1 MPSGPRS
8 SHDSGGKYLRA
19 LGLLV
24 PILLLL
30 TVPFFTN
37 RGFYRF
43 EVFQG
48 MVIDNLSVLV
58 AAVGMTM
65 VILSAEIDISIAAQ
79 LAVCGVVAGSLSRAG
94 LPIAIVIP
102 ATIAVGALL
111 GLINGAL
118 VAHFGISSIVAT
130 LAMNVLLA
138 NGLAWVTDNMW
149 VQNLRPD
156 FQWLGMSPQAGQAT
170 FFVVALVVVLAFGFL
185 LNRTT
190 FGRRF
195 YAVGCS
201 HEASLRLKI
210 HPQRVVLWAFVLL
223 GALMGLAS
231 LIHYCRF
238 PSIETG
244 GGAGM
249 EMKVIAAVVV
259 GGTAIT
265 GGRGSLLGT
274 VLGVILLALVGTV
287 LAFTP
292 LGPTAE
298 RAVQGLIILLAVVAD
313 KLLKRE
319 EAGNA

>member
-1 MPSGPRS
+1 MPDTSGTTAR
-8 SHDSGGKYLRA
+8 GGQWLRA
-19 LGLLV
+19 LGLLA

-30 TVPFFTN
+30 LVPFFTN
-37 RGFYRF
+37 RGFYRVQ
-43 EVFQG
+43 VFQG
-48 MVIDNLSVLV
+48 MVMDNLSVLI
-58 AAVGMTM
+58 AAVGMTL
-65 VILSAEIDISIAAQ
+65 VILSAEIDISIGAQ
-79 LAVCGVVAGSLSRAG
+79 LAVCGVIAGSLSRAG
-94 LPIAIVIP
+94 LPIVLVIP

-111 GLINGAL
+111 GALNGVL
-118 VAHFGISSIVAT
+118 VAHFGVSSIVAT
-130 LAMNVLLA
+130 LATNVLLA
-138 NGLAWVTDNMW
+138 NGLLWVTRGMW
-149 VQNLRPD
+149 VQNLGTD
-156 FQWLGMSPQAGQAT
+156 FQWLGLGPAAGQST
-170 FFVVALVVVLAFGFL
+170 FLAVAVLMVLVFGFL
-185 LNRTT
+185 LSSTR
-190 FGRRF
+190 FGRHF

-201 HEASLRLKI
+201 HEAALRLKI
-210 HPQRVVLWAFVLL
+210 HPKRVVIWAFAIL

-244 GGAGM
+244 GGTGM

-274 VLGVILLALVGTV
+274 VLGVILLALVGSV

-292 LGPTAE
+292 LGATAE

-319 EAGNA
+319 EAADA

>member
-1 MPSGPRS
+1 V
-8 SHDSGGKYLRA
+8 
-19 LGLLV
+19 GLLV
-24 PILLLL
+24 PIVLLLL
-30 TVPFFTN
+30 VPLFTN

-48 MVIDNLSVLV
+48 MVMDNLSVLV
-58 AAVGMTM
+58 AAVGMTL

-94 LPIAIVIP
+94 MPIIVVIP
-102 ATIAVGALL
+102 ITIAVGALL
-111 GLINGAL
+111 GLLNGTL

-138 NGLAWVTDNMW
+138 NGLLWITKGMW
-149 VQNLRPD
+149 VQQLRPD
-156 FQWLGMSPQAGQAT
+156 FQWLGLGASAGQIV
-170 FFVVALVVVLAFGFL
+170 FFVTATLVVIAFGFL
-185 LNRTT
+185 LKWTT
-190 FGRRF
+190 FGRHF

-210 HPQRVVLWAFVLL
+210 HPKRVILWAFALL

-244 GGAGM
+244 GGVGM

-274 VLGVILLALVGTV
+274 VLGVILLALVGSV

-292 LGPTAE
+292 LGSTAE
-298 RAVQGLIILLAVVAD
+298 RAVQGLIILLAVIAD

-319 EAGNA
+319 EAADA

>member
-1 MPSGPRS
+1 VPNASRS
-8 SHDSGGKYLRA
+8 ATGSRAHYLRA

-24 PILLLL
+24 PIVLLVLVPLL
-30 TVPFFTN
+30 TN
-37 RGFYRF
+37 RGFYRAQ
-43 EVFQG
+43 VFQG
-48 MVIDNLSVLV
+48 MVMDNLSVLV
-58 AAVGMTM
+58 AAVGMTL

-79 LAVCGVVAGSLSRAG
+79 LGVCGVVAGHLSRLG
-94 LPIAIVIP
+94 LPILIVIP
-102 ATIAVGALL
+102 ATIGVGALL
-111 GLINGAL
+111 GLLNGTL
-118 VAHFGISSIVAT
+118 VARFGISSIVAT

-138 NGLAWVTDNMW
+138 NGLLWLTKGMW
-149 VQNLRPD
+149 VQGLGPD
-156 FQWLGMSPQAGQAT
+156 FQWFGLGSGTGQAV
-170 FFVVALVVVLAFGFL
+170 FVAIAILVVLVFGFL
-185 LNRTT
+185 LSWTR
-190 FGRRF
+190 FGRHF

-210 HPQRVVLWAFVLL
+210 HPQRVILWAFALL

-244 GGAGM
+244 GGVGM

-274 VLGVILLALVGTV
+274 VLGVILLALVGSV

-292 LGPTAE
+292 LGATAE
-298 RAVQGLIILLAVVAD
+298 KAVQGLIILLAVVAD

-319 EAGNA
+319 EAADA

>member
-1 MPSGPRS
+1 V
-8 SHDSGGKYLRA
+8 
-19 LGLLV
+19 GLLV
-24 PILLLL
+24 PIILMLL
-30 TVPFFTN
+30 VPMFTN
-37 RGFYRF
+37 RGFYRV

-48 MVIDNLSVLV
+48 MVMDNLSVLV
-58 AAVGMTM
+58 AAVGMTL

-94 LPIAIVIP
+94 VPIALVIP
-102 ATIAVGALL
+102 ATIALGALL
-111 GLINGAL
+111 GLLNGTL

-130 LAMNVLLA
+130 LATNVLLA
-138 NGLAWVTDNMW
+138 NGLLWITKGMW
-149 VQNLRPD
+149 VQQLRPD
-156 FQWLGMSPQAGQAT
+156 FQWLGLGPQAGQAT
-170 FFVVALVVVLAFGFL
+170 FFAVAVGVVLAFGFL
-185 LNRTT
+185 LTRTT
-190 FGRRF
+190 FGRHF

-201 HEASLRLKI
+201 HEASLRLRI
-210 HPQRVVLWAFVLL
+210 HPQRVVLWAFALL

-238 PSIETG
+238 PSIEIG

-265 GGRGSLLGT
+265 GGRGNLLGT
-274 VLGVILLALVGTV
+274 VLGVILLALVGSV

-292 LGPTAE
+292 LGSTAE

-319 EAGNA
+319 ETAHA

>member
-1 MPSGPRS
+1 V
-8 SHDSGGKYLRA
+8 
-19 LGLLV
+19 GLLV
-24 PILLLL
+24 PIVLLLL
-30 TVPFFTN
+30 VPMFTN

-48 MVIDNLSVLV
+48 MVMDNLSVLV
-58 AAVGMTM
+58 AAVGMTL

-79 LAVCGVVAGSLSRAG
+79 LAVCGVVAGNLSKAG
-94 LPIAIVIP
+94 MPILVVIP
-102 ATIAVGALL
+102 ITIAVGALL
-111 GLINGAL
+111 GLLNGTL

-138 NGLAWVTDNMW
+138 NGLLWVTKGMW
-149 VQNLRPD
+149 VQQLRPD
-156 FQWLGMSPQAGQAT
+156 FQWLGLGSGAGQIV
-170 FFVVALVVVLAFGFL
+170 FFVTAILVVLAFGFL
-185 LNRTT
+185 LKWTS
-190 FGRRF
+190 FGRHF

-210 HPQRVVLWAFVLL
+210 HPKRVVLWAFALL

-244 GGAGM
+244 GGVGM
-249 EMKVIAAVVV
+249 EMKVIASVVV

-274 VLGVILLALVGTV
+274 VLGVILLALVGSV

-292 LGPTAE
+292 LGSTAE
-298 RAVQGLIILLAVVAD
+298 RAVQGLIILLAVIAD

-319 EAGNA
+319 EAADA